1 MTMQEILNN
10 LEKQKRGLNR
20 NLSNDRKIQSDIN
33 NKKAMLI
40 VSETYK
46 AKEYMETYLLKELK
60 SLYDRIDILNSEV
73 KEYRKDLIDNGI
85 IKKSNINLF

>member
-20 NLSNDRKIQSDIN
+20 NLSKDRKIQSDIN

-46 AKEYMETYLLKELK
+46 AREYM
-60 SLYDRIDILNSEV
+60 
-73 KEYRKDLIDNGI
+73 
-85 IKKSNINLF
+85 